1 MPDWF
6 ARQAAEVPEGAFVKC
21 TACGAILYAKD
32 FERDLKVCAKCGHHH
47 PLTADERIA
56 CTADDGTFVEF
67 GNEFR
72 AVDPLGFPGYSAK
85 LDGGAAAPE
94 GRNDGLVVGTA
105 AISGRPCVLAI
116 SDFGWGRLAGTMGSV
131 FGEKFCMAADR
142 AIADRSALVTYC
154 ASGGA
159 RMQEGLFSLMQMAK
173 TSLAVAQLAEAKVP
187 YIVVLTHP
195 STGGAVASYAS
206 LGDIIV
212 AEPGA
217 TVALS
222 GERVAA
228 QAQTSKVPAN
238 YRTAEFALEHGM
250 LDMVVPRRELASHLA
265 RALAFLQPEGAAT
278 GSAQREAALHG

>member
-6 ARQAAEVPEGAFVKC
+6 RRQATEVPEGAFTKC
-21 TACGAILYAKD
+21 TQCGAILYTKD
-32 FERDLKVCAKCGHHH
+32 FERDLKVCARCGHHH
-47 PLTADERIA
+47 PLSADERIA
-56 CTADDGTFVEF
+56 ATVDEGTFVEF
-67 GNEFR
+67 GNDFR
-72 AVDPLGFPGYSAK
+72 ADDPLVFPGYAAK
-85 LDGGAAAPE
+85 LEQGYAAPAA
-94 GRNDGLVVGTA
+94 RNDGLVTGTA
-105 AISGRPCVLAI
+105 AIGGHPCVLAV

-131 FGEKFCMAADR
+131 FGEKFVRAADR
-142 AIADRSALVTYC
+142 AIADDSALVTWC

-159 RMQEGLFSLMQMAK
+159 RMQEGLTSLMQMAK

-187 YIVVLTHP
+187 YVVVLTHP

-206 LGDIIV
+206 LGDVIY

-228 QAQTSKVPAN
+228 QAQTHKVPAN

-250 LDMVVPRRELASHLA
+250 LDRVVPRRDLPSTLA
-265 RALAFLQPEGAAT
+265 RTLAFLQGRAPRT
-278 GSAQREAALHG
+278 GTEA